1 MRGKNAYGFVDGA
14 YLRELALDAGV
25 PLLDPKRVLHIALSG
40 AMPKIY
46 DPGHPAS
53 LNLGRVVY
61 YDAQSED
68 ETEVLQSLR
77 DYWDA
82 LELLPD
88 THLGFGWVRSKKR
101 KRPRR
106 QKAVDTLIAVEML
119 VGAFNE
125 LFPVAVLVAGDA
137 DYVPVI
143 NEVKRLGVLTV
154 VAASPKSIADELKRA
169 ADRFFEIAPDLRS
182 PYLPL
187 TVDGRTWPTPLE

>member
-1 MRGKNAYGFVDGA
+1 MRGKNAYGFIDGA
-14 YLRELALDAGV
+14 YLRKLAEEAGV
-25 PLLDPKRVLHIALSG
+25 PLQDPKRVLHLALSG
-40 AMPKIY
+40 ATEHIY
-46 DPGHPAS
+46 DPVHPGN
-53 LNLGRVVY
+53 LNLGRVTY
-61 YDAQSED
+61 YDAHSEED
-68 ETEVLQSLR
+68 TEVPQSLR

-88 THLGFGWVRSKKR
+88 THLGFGWVRGKKR
-101 KRPRR
+101 KKPRR
-106 QKAVDTLIAVEML
+106 QKAVDTLIAVDML

-169 ADRFFEIAPDLRS
+169 ADRFWAITPQLDAP
-182 PYLPL
+182 YIPL
-187 TVDGRTWPTPLE
+187 DVDGRTWPTPLE